1 MDAGRFKILKY
12 NGEGVDPGAFD
23 GTGTGDLPLVISANK
38 SKDRSVVKQQMTLQG
53 SEGELPQVIE
63 LQQEF
68 VPLFVDNSLTEKRQ
82 VVGYHEP
89 YSFVFSGLCNGPY
102 IRYRFANGDNWETY
116 SNGFYGSIA
125 NQDNP
130 DNTLELCGTK
140 FSESTYTVADD
151 NYYSGGS
158 SKYMWGMSFSYT
170 EGDNN
175 SWN

>member
-1 MDAGRFKILKY
+1 METTMKIFSDCDWTK
-12 NGEGVDPGAFD
+12 
-23 GTGTGDLPLVISANK
+23 K

-89 YSFVFSGLCNGPY
+89 YSFAFSGFCNGPY

-116 SNGFYGSIA
+116 SNSFNGSII
-125 NQDNP
+125 NQDN
-130 DNTLELCGTK
+130 NTLELCGTK
-140 FSESTYTVADD
+140 FSEST
-151 NYYSGGS
+151 
-158 SKYMWGMSFSYT
+158 K
-170 EGDNN
+170 
-175 SWN
+175 